1 MDKREALELYLKLH
15 NECIGHEDCFGC
27 PFRVKY
33 KDIKLCTLLQ
43 VDNKAIAK
51 GAEDKLKRISE
62 APEQKPSVP
71 TENLKAT
78 TTLYVKSP
86 LSAEEFEKQLKGL
99 LPKQIALEPLTKED
113 RPIKMPDSNKPDNVN
128 HPKHYCKGGLEC
140 IQVIKAQLTP
150 QQYEGYLYG
159 NVLKYMWRWPD
170 KNGLE
175 DLRKAEHYLK
185 WLIEEV
191 EKNGGNRKEV
201 KN

>member
-99 LPKQIALEPLTKED
+99 LPQQLALEPLPKED

-159 NVLKYMWRWPD
+159 NVLKYMWRWPE
-170 KNGLE
+170 KNGIE
-175 DLRKAEHYLK
+175 DLRKAAHYLM
-185 WLIEEV
+185 WLQEEV
-191 EKNGGNRKEV
+191 KKNG
-201 KN
+201 

>member
-1 MDKREALELYLKLH
+1 MDKREALEIYLKLH

-51 GAEDKLKRISE
+51 GAEYELKRISE
-62 APEQKPSVP
+62 APEQKPLVP
-71 TENLKAT
+71 RENLKAT

-86 LSAEEFEKQLKGL
+86 LSAKEAEEFEKQLKAWSSY
-99 LPKQIALEPLTKED
+99 QIALEPLPEKD
-113 RPIKMPDSNKPDNVN
+113 GPIQMPESSKPDNVN

-150 QQYEGYLYG
+150 EQNKGYLYG
-159 NVLKYMWRWPD
+159 NVLKYLWRWPD

-175 DLRKAEHYLK
+175 DLRKAAKYLE
-185 WLIEEV
+185 WLQEEV
-191 EKNGGNRKEV
+191 EKNVNKA
-201 KN
+201 

>member
-1 MDKREALELYLKLH
+1 MDKREALEIYLKLH

-62 APEQKPSVP
+62 APEQKPLVP
-71 TENLKAT
+71 RGNLKAT
-78 TTLYVKSP
+78 TTLYVKAP
-86 LSAEEFEKQLKGL
+86 ASADEFEKQLKSL
-99 LPKQIALEPLTKED
+99 LPYKFALEPLPEKD
-113 RPIKMPDSNKPDNVN
+113 GPIQMPESSKPDNVN

-150 QQYEGYLYG
+150 EQNKGYLYG
-159 NVLKYMWRWPD
+159 NVLKYLWRWPD

-175 DLRKAEHYLK
+175 DLRKAAKYLE
-185 WLIEEV
+185 WLQEEV
-191 EKNGGNRKEV
+191 EKNANKA
-201 KN
+201 

>member
-1 MDKREALELYLKLH
+1 MDKREALEIYLKLH

-33 KDIKLCTLLQ
+33 KNIKLCTLLQ

-51 GAEDKLKRISE
+51 GAEYELKRISE

-71 TENLKAT
+71 PENLKAT

-86 LSAEEFEKQLKGL
+86 LSAEEFEKQLKAL
-99 LPKQIALEPLTKED
+99 LPQKLALEPLPKED
-113 RPIKMPDSNKPDNVN
+113 RAIKMPESSKPDNVN
-128 HPKHYCKGGLEC
+128 HPRHYCKGGIEC
-140 IQVIKAQLTP
+140 IDAIRAAVSDLQGVEAVHAGNVIK
-150 QQYEGYLYG
+150 Y
-159 NVLKYMWRWPD
+159 VWRYKG

-175 DLRKAEHYLK
+175 DLKKAKHYLE

-191 EKNGGNRKEV
+191 EKNG
-201 KN
+201 

>member
-1 MDKREALELYLKLH
+1 MDKREALEIYLKLH

-51 GAEDKLKRISE
+51 GAEYELKRISE
-62 APEQKPSVP
+62 APEQKPSVSP
-71 TENLKAT
+71 ENLKAK

-86 LSAEEFEKQLKGL
+86 LSAEEFEKQLKAL
-99 LPKQIALEPLTKED
+99 LPYKFALEPLPKED
-113 RPIKMPDSNKPDNVN
+113 RAIKMPESSKPDNVN

-150 QQYEGYLYG
+150 EQNKGYLYG
-159 NVLKYMWRWPD
+159 NVLKYMWRWPE
-170 KNGLE
+170 KNGIE
-175 DLRKAEHYLK
+175 DLRKAKHYLE

-191 EKNGGNRKEV
+191 GKNANKA
-201 KN
+201 